1 MAKYTITIAD
11 IDINIH
17 TEETPE
23 MVKTLV
29 DTVDQRIRSLV
40 KASPRLSKS
49 EAAILCAVDY
59 CAEHIKSDEKTR
71 DMERDYVK
79 LTKELEM
86 LREEHARLL
95 LADDEMRRENRILH
109 DIIAKNV
116 NTQKNAPTQGVQLSI
131 ETNPSNTTSA
141 TDVMFKDELD
151 PNGPPRKVRRRP
163 SPIKANTPA
172 NNKVGDM
179 FDMLTFKDV

>member
-1 MAKYTITIAD
+1 MKYIT
-11 IDINIH
+11 
-17 TEETPE
+17 
-23 MVKTLV
+23 
-29 DTVDQRIRSLV
+29 
-40 KASPRLSKS
+40 
-49 EAAILCAVDY
+49 
-59 CAEHIKSDEKTR
+59 
-71 DMERDYVK
+71 ERDYDFIQNK
-79 LTKELEM
+79 YHLQSEPFNPMSRFCYHGIECDYSEGLG
-86 LREEHARLL
+86 
-95 LADDEMRRENRILH
+95 DDEMRRENRILH

-116 NTQKNAPTQGVQLSI
+116 NTQKNTTTAGVQLSI
-131 ETNPSNTTSA
+131 ETNPSTTTSA